1 MPYNIQEKK
10 AEENRLGDFDIAN
23 TNQSILINFLN
34 RRIKFILVPY
44 SVQDIY
50 NYLNAYLNNLVSL

>member
-44 SVQDIY
+44 IVQDIY
-50 NYLNAYLNNLVSL
+50 NYLNA

>member
-50 NYLNAYLNNLVSL
+50 NYLNA